1 MSRSN
6 LYYLLQAEELEK
18 IAREEFEKIAREEL
32 EKIAREE
39 LEKITQELK
48 KETQWIFL
56 PFEIR

>member
-32 EKIAREE
+32 EKI
-39 LEKITQELK
+39 TQELK